1 MWDRLSRKNKYEYK
15 ESETDV
21 GDPLAAP
28 IRIRAFIQATKEKNE
43 VMLSKMVSCLGE
55 NSKMRRLLESGKAFS
70 DVAIQA
76 RYGSGIVGDHLQW
89 HVDSYISMLTNINQ
103 LEAVDKLLLRKILKA
118 PSSTPTEALHYLL
131 NRKGTEMFLMCNGVN
146 LLRMIGQF
154 WSSRI

>member
-1 MWDRLSRKNKYEYK
+1 MGNRLSRKNKYEYK

-76 RYGSGIVGDHLQW
+76 RMVQG
-89 HVDSYISMLTNINQ
+89 
-103 LEAVDKLLLRKILKA
+103 
-118 PSSTPTEALHYLL
+118 
-131 NRKGTEMFLMCNGVN
+131 
-146 LLRMIGQF
+146 
-154 WSSRI
+154 